1 MIYDYL
7 GQTEGYIIVVMS
19 SPEEADRAV
28 HEINGAPLYTKRINI
43 TLYRDIGGYHEL
55 GGIKTMSTRDSY
67 ALTWGWYAS
76 KSNSLKD
83 IRLRYPRTTPPH
95 GVFDAHRESRSVAI
109 IWDNRLPTQQVNKL
123 TYGLLHTY
131 DVLAVYVRMF
141 YASTAEKSKLP
152 MCEAERSMCEVIFA
166 TTEAA
171 EFVCQTYDRTVL
183 HGSKCRVCLRK
194 PPTRILG
201 GSWEA
206 SHNRAHYQPRDLGS
220 AKGTNLEKVTN
231 LSYRCSR

>member
-7 GQTEGYIIVVMS
+7 GRTEGYIIVVMS
-19 SPEEADRAV
+19 SPEEADRAM
-28 HEINGAPLYTKRINI
+28 HELNGAPLYTKRVNI
-43 TLYRDIGGYHEL
+43 TLYRDMGVGL
-55 GGIKTMSTRDSY
+55 DGKKTMSTRGSY
-67 ALTWGWYAS
+67 PLTWGWYAN

-109 IWDNRLPTQQVNKL
+109 IWDKRLATDEANKL
-123 TYGLLHTY
+123 TYGLLHVY
-131 DVLAVYVRMF
+131 DILAVYVRMF
-141 YASTAEKSKLP
+141 YDSTAEKS
-152 MCEAERSMCEVIFA
+152 ERSMSEVIFA

-171 EFVCQTYDRTVL
+171 EIVCHTYDRTVL
-183 HGSKCRVCLRK
+183 HGSKIRVGLRK
-194 PPTRILG
+194 PTTRILG

-231 LSYRCSR
+231 LSYRCSMLMAVPR